1 MSTNEAVIDE
11 TTALSLPEDNLDEV
25 IFPVVSQREL
35 ALQDIKTGL
44 SSWHIWLMLASQDIK
59 LRYRRSVLGPFWITL
74 SMAITV
80 YSMGFLYGHLFHM
93 DLQQYYPYLVSG
105 MLTWA
110 LIASTITELTD
121 TFSASDGLLK
131 QIKLPYSLYVHRI
144 ITRNFIIFFHNLLVM
159 LPIYV
164 IFHAGAKINANTLFI
179 IPGLV
184 FIYFNAVVF
193 GLILA
198 IIGARYRDISQIIK
212 SLVQVVFFVTPIMWS
227 PTILP
232 QKDQIFVYLNP
243 AYSYIELIRAPL
255 LGNAPAPINIAVTL
269 AIALAGTLICIN
281 LFTRYRSRII
291 YWL

>member
-1 MSTNEAVIDE
+1 MSTNEAAIHG
-11 TTALSLPEDNLDEV
+11 TSGLSLPNDTLDEI
-25 IFPVVSQREL
+25 IFPSVSQRSL
-35 ALQDIKTGL
+35 ALQDIKNGL
-44 SSWHIWLMLASQDIK
+44 FSWHIWLMLAYQDIR
-59 LRYRRSVLGPFWITL
+59 LRYRRSILGPFWITI

-80 YSMGFLYGHLFHM
+80 YTMGFLYGHLFHM
-93 DLQQYYPYLVSG
+93 DLQLYYPYLVSG

-110 LIASTITELTD
+110 LISSSITELTD
-121 TFSASDGLLK
+121 TFSTSDGLLK

-164 IFHAGAKINANTLFI
+164 FFHAGAKINLNTLLLL
-179 IPGLV
+179 PGIA
-184 FIYFNAVVF
+184 FIYLNAAIF

-198 IIGARYRDISQIIK
+198 MIGARYRDISQIIK
-212 SLVQVVFFVTPIMWS
+212 SLVQIVFFVTPIMWS

-243 AYSYIELIRAPL
+243 VYSYIELIRAPL
-255 LGNAPAPINIAVTL
+255 IGNAPSLLNVGITL
-269 AIALAGTLICIN
+269 FMTLIGLLICSR
-281 LFTRYRSRII
+281 LFTRYRARII